1 MRFQVPPWRTL
12 LKNQAWVQ
20 HFQGHCLLHC
30 WLWCIGSETGSLYS
44 LYHPLLLEHNSNL
57 RSCEKVEN
65 LWKISWVKSLC
76 LPWDK
81 MVAPCRVVTWYIF
94 LVPQWLLIP
103 FSNIWSCRG
112 EPWNRTQMR
121 FHGLIARYHD
131 AVCDIATRKK
141 KTISRRA
148 SDLAAWSAI
157 SWRSHG
163 VTRGLQR
170 VSLRGVAMSR
180 LAEAIPRPST
190 QCHGYQKAI
199 PRRGKNYFLFLL
211 KKHKKHN
218 RQVWIVPKPS
228 RGPKQK
234 E

>member
-1 MRFQVPPWRTL
+1 MGQNGGPLQGGHMVYISGATMTVDPFFKY
-12 LKNQAWVQ
+12 LKLSRRA
-20 HFQGHCLLHC
+20 
-30 WLWCIGSETGSLYS
+30 
-44 LYHPLLLEHNSNL
+44 
-57 RSCEKVEN
+57 
-65 LWKISWVKSLC
+65 VKSHADAISR
-76 LPWDK
+76 PDR
-81 MVAPCRVVTWYIF
+81 AISR
-94 LVPQWLLIP
+94 
-103 FSNIWSCRG
+103 RG
-112 EPWNRTQMR
+112 MRYRDTQ
-121 FHGLIARYHD
+121 
-131 AVCDIATRKK
+131 K

-218 RQVWIVPKPS
+218 RQV
-228 RGPKQK
+228 
-234 E
+234 

>member
-141 KTISRRA
+141 KRCRDMLAISRHGVR
-148 SDLAAWSAI
+148 SLGDLTAWQGGYNVFLCGGSRCHGSQKRFHGLRRNVTATKKQ
-157 SWRSHG
+157 SHG
-163 VTRGLQR
+163 V
-170 VSLRGVAMSR
+170 
-180 LAEAIPRPST
+180 EKI
-190 QCHGYQKAI
+190 I
-199 PRRGKNYFLFLL
+199 FYFC
-211 KKHKKHN
+211 
-218 RQVWIVPKPS
+218 
-228 RGPKQK
+228 
-234 E
+234 